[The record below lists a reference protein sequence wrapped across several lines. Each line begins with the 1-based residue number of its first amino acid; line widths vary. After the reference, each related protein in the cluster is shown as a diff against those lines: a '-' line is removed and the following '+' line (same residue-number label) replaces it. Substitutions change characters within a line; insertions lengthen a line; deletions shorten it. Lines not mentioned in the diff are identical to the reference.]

1 MQIKIAFF
9 LNGIR
14 GKQIQDFVNKKK
26 IKIDLIFNQK
36 NIIKNNKLNFDLIK
50 KKIKLNNNY
59 IFIFIGFNKIINRN
73 VINYPKFG
81 SYNLHAGYL
90 PKYRGASPIVY
101 QLLNN
106 ENKGACYILKMD
118 SGIDNGPYVLKKNY
132 KITDKDDATSLTQ
145 KTGDIFCGLLLKFFK
160 LLKKNNKIKLNK
172 QTNKTAFYW
181 TKRYPRDGLIN
192 WSSSPAKVILS
203 TVKALRRPYPG
214 AFAYLKKRKII
225 IDEAIIGPFN
235 LKGVS
240 GRVVRFTED
249 TFTVICNEGSVTV
262 KKLRNYEIKNL
273 IKNKIIK
280 YGSDF
285 K

>member
-9 LNGIR
+9 LNGTR
-14 GKQIQDFVNKKK
+14 GKQIQDFINKKK
-26 IKIDLIFNQK
+26 IKINLIFNKK
-36 NIIKNNKLNFDLIK
+36 NIIKKNKLNFDLIK

-118 SGIDNGPYVLKKNY
+118 SGIDSGPYVLKKNY
-132 KITDKDDATSLTQ
+132 KITYKDDATSLTK
-145 KTGDIFCGLLLKFFK
+145 KTGEIFCSLILRFFE
-160 LLKKNNKIKLNK
+160 LLKKNKKIKLIK
-172 QTNKTAFYW
+172 QPVNPVFYW
-181 TKRYPRDGLIN
+181 TKRYPQDGLID
-192 WSSSPAKVILS
+192 WKSFHSKDIL
-203 TVKALRRPYPG
+203 TTIRALKRPYPG
-214 AFAYLKKRKII
+214 AFAYLKNRKII
-225 IDEAIIGPFN
+225 IDEATIGPSN
-235 LKGVS
+235 LKGVN
-240 GRVVRFTED
+240 GRVVRLTKDSFTTLCKD
-249 TFTVICNEGSVTV
+249 GSIIV
-262 KKLRNYEIKNL
+262 KKLRNFKIQNL
-273 IKNKIIK
+273 IKKRIIK